1 LLEFWNLLMAT
12 VEILLYKLADF
23 YNWLYSATGLKQ
35 WQFLIIALA
44 VILLLTLIARVQR
57 KRMVTKVHTVP
68 AVNRSEIIG
77 INLSGHKAREHGTKE
92 TLKHNVSLTS
102 EMDEKQMGWAQTTKE
117 WRKLNE
123 QIRQLEHEV
132 TKRKRTEEH
141 LKHQITELT
150 TTNQE
155 LQNQITEH
163 EQAEKPPRPQI
174 DEAAMSEQQIPH
186 EIPGKQSI
194 DESPQPDV
202 LQTPTQQEIS
212 QPEQADQNT
221 QQEVAES
228 AVIMDEQ
235 LQSDINEE
243 EKVPKDTNQQ
253 TIESTDTEQSL
264 TEEIEESEELR
275 QRTPLNVQELKA
287 IADLAKR
294 LRGNNRQ

>member
-1 LLEFWNLLMAT
+1 MAT
-12 VEILLYKLADF
+12 VEILLYKVADF
-23 YNWLYSATGLKQ
+23 FNWMYSATGLEK

-57 KRMVTKVHTVP
+57 KRMVTKIHTVP

-77 INLSGHKAREHGTKE
+77 VNLSGHKAKLHGTKE
-92 TLKHNVSLTS
+92 TRKHGLALTS
-102 EMDEKQMGWAQTTKE
+102 EMDEKHMGWVQTTKE

-123 QIRQLEHEV
+123 QIRQLEHEI

-150 TTNQE
+150 TNNQE

-163 EQAEKPPRPQI
+163 GQAGKTPRSQ
-174 DEAAMSEQQIPH
+174 DVDATTSEQKIPN
-186 EIPGKQSI
+186 EIPDKQST
-194 DESPQPDV
+194 DESSQPDI
-202 LQTPTQQEIS
+202 LLTPIQQEIS
-212 QPEQADQNT
+212 QPEQSNQNT

-228 AVIMDEQ
+228 TAVTDEQ
-235 LQSDINEE
+235 LQSDISED
-243 EKVPKDTNQQ
+243 EKIPKDTNQQ
-253 TIESTDTEQSL
+253 AVESTDTEHSL
-264 TEEIEESEELR
+264 TEDTEESEDL
-275 QRTPLNVQELKA
+275 QQHKTPLNVQELKA